1 MSGSREQ
8 VEERMKEF
16 DRTARRILA
25 EDFNHRKKKVNGK
38 LPESCRLCE
47 WRAYCERRKD
57 EI

>member
-1 MSGSREQ
+1 
-8 VEERMKEF
+8 MKEF